1 MLVSNNCEFIFMD
14 YGLLADDVLLKFLK
28 ISDEI
33 AYKEIYLRYWRR
45 LYYSAVSKTNSKEVA
60 EDIVQSVFTD
70 LWDKRERHT
79 INSIAAYLE
88 TAVKYQIINYIKSA
102 ISKRAQY
109 AGFSEG
115 QKSEENSADLPL
127 LVQEL
132 NAAIDKAINQLPQ
145 KTQTI
150 FRLSRFEKHSNKDI
164 SRIMDLSE
172 KAVEYHI
179 TQSLK
184 SLRFF
189 LRDFI
194 LVDLVLLVF
203 ANFHN

>member
-1 MLVSNNCEFIFMD
+1 MD

-28 ISDEI
+28 ISDEL

-45 LYYSAVSKTNSKEVA
+45 LFYSAVSKTNSKEVA

-70 LWDKRERHT
+70 LWDRREHHN
-79 INSIAAYLE
+79 INNIAAYLE
-88 TAVKYQIINYIKSA
+88 TAVKYQIINYIKAA

-109 AGFSEG
+109 TGFSEL
-115 QKSEENSADLPL
+115 QKTEENSADLPL
-127 LVQEL
+127 LVHEL
-132 NAAIDKAINQLPQ
+132 NAAIDKAISQLPQ

-164 SRIMDLSE
+164 SQIMDLSE

-194 LVDLVLLVF
+194 LVDLVLFLVV
-203 ANFHN
+203 NFHQ

>member
-1 MLVSNNCEFIFMD
+1 MD

-28 ISDEI
+28 ISDEL

-45 LYYSAVSKTNSKEVA
+45 LFYSAVSKTNSKEVA

-70 LWDKRERHT
+70 LWDRRAHHN
-79 INSIAAYLE
+79 INSVGAYLE
-88 TAVKYQIINYIKSA
+88 TAVKYQIINYIKAA
-102 ISKRAQY
+102 ISKRSQY
-109 AGFSEG
+109 SGFSEL
-115 QKSEENSADLPL
+115 QKTEESSADLPL

-132 NAAIDKAINQLPQ
+132 NTAIDKAISQLPQ

-164 SRIMDLSE
+164 SQIMDLSE

-194 LVDLVLLVF
+194 LVDLILFLFV
-203 ANFHN
+203 NFP

>member
-1 MLVSNNCEFIFMD
+1 MD
-14 YGLLADDVLLKFLK
+14 YGLLADDVLLKLLK
-28 ISDEI
+28 VSDEL
-33 AYKEIYLRYWRR
+33 AYKEIYLRYWRK
-45 LYYSAVSKTNSKEVA
+45 LYFTAFIKTNSKEVA
-60 EDIVQSVFTD
+60 EDLVQSVFTD
-70 LWDKRERHT
+70 FWDRRAQHN
-79 INSIAAYLE
+79 IVSIKAYLE
-88 TAVKYQIINYIKSA
+88 AAVKYQVINYIRAA
-102 ISKRAQY
+102 ISKRSQY
-109 AGFSEG
+109 TVFSDL
-115 QKSEENSADLPL
+115 QKTEESSADLPL

-132 NAAIDKAINQLPQ
+132 NVAIDKAISQLPQ

-184 SLRFF
+184 SLRFL

-194 LVDLVLLVF
+194 LVDLVLLVLE
-203 ANFHN
+203 NFPD

>member
-1 MLVSNNCEFIFMD
+1 MD

-28 ISDEI
+28 ISDEL
-33 AYKEIYLRYWRR
+33 AYKTIYLRYWRR

-60 EDIVQSVFTD
+60 EDIVQSVFAD
-70 LWDKRERHT
+70 LWDRREHHN
-79 INSIAAYLE
+79 INNIAAYLE
-88 TAVKYQIINYIKSA
+88 TAVKYQIINYIKAA

-109 AGFSEG
+109 TGFSEL

-132 NAAIDKAINQLPQ
+132 NTAIDKAISQLPQ

-164 SRIMDLSE
+164 SQIMDLSE

-184 SLRFF
+184 SLRFN
-189 LRDFI
+189 LKDFI
-194 LVDLVLLVF
+194 LVDLVLLLFV
-203 ANFHN
+203 NFYQ

>member
-1 MLVSNNCEFIFMD
+1 MD
-14 YGLLADDVLLKFLK
+14 YGLLADNVLLKFLK
-28 ISDEI
+28 ISDEL

-45 LYYSAVSKTNSKEVA
+45 LYGSALSKTNSKEVA

-70 LWDKRERHT
+70 LWDRRETHQ
-79 INSIAAYLE
+79 INNIAAYLE
-88 TAVKYQIINYIKSA
+88 TAVKYQVINYIKAA
-102 ISKRAQY
+102 ISKRTQY
-109 AGFSEG
+109 SGFSEL
-115 QKSEENSADLPL
+115 QKQTENPADLPL

-132 NAAIDKAINQLPQ
+132 NEAIDKAISQLPQ

-150 FRLSRFEKHSNKDI
+150 FRLSRFEKQSNKDI

-189 LRDFI
+189 LKDFI
-194 LVDLVLLVF
+194 LFELLCFFFEHVM
-203 ANFHN
+203 H

>member
-1 MLVSNNCEFIFMD
+1 MD
-14 YGLLADDVLLKFLK
+14 YGQLADDVLLQLLR
-28 ISDEI
+28 ISDEF
-33 AYKEIYLRYWRR
+33 AYKEIYLRHWRK
-45 LYYSAVSKTNSKEVA
+45 LYYSAVTKTNSKEVA
-60 EDIVQSVFTD
+60 EDIVQNVFTD
-70 LWDKRERHT
+70 LWDRRERHN
-79 INSIAAYLE
+79 INSLGGYLE
-88 TAVKYQIINYIKSA
+88 TAVKYQIINYIKTA

-109 AGFSEG
+109 AGFTEL
-115 QKSEENSADLPL
+115 QKTEENPADLPL

-132 NAAIDKAINQLPQ
+132 NAAIDNAISQLPQ

-150 FRLSRFEKHSNKDI
+150 FRLSRFEKQSNKDI

-194 LVDLVLLVF
+194 LVSLLF
-203 ANFHN
+203 LLPGSLHL

>member
-1 MLVSNNCEFIFMD
+1 MD

-28 ISDEI
+28 ISDEL

-45 LYYSAVSKTNSKEVA
+45 LYYAAVSKTNSKEVA

-70 LWDKRERHT
+70 LWDRRERHH

-88 TAVKYQIINYIKSA
+88 TAVKYQIINYIKAA

-115 QKSEENSADLPL
+115 QKTEENAADLPL

-132 NAAIDKAINQLPQ
+132 NTAIDKAINQLPQ

-164 SRIMDLSE
+164 SQIMDLSE

-203 ANFHN
+203 ANFPN

>member
-1 MLVSNNCEFIFMD
+1 MD
-14 YGLLADDVLLKFLK
+14 YGLLADNVLLQLLK
-28 ISDEI
+28 ISDEL
-33 AYKEIYLRYWRR
+33 AYKEIYVRYWRC
-45 LYYSAVSKTNSKEVA
+45 LYRSAVSKTNSKEVA

-70 LWDKRERHT
+70 LWDRREQHT
-79 INSIAAYLE
+79 INSIGAYLE
-88 TAVKYQIINYIKSA
+88 TAVKYQVINYIRSA

-109 AGFSEG
+109 AGLGEL
-115 QKSEENSADLPL
+115 QKAEENAADVPL
-127 LVQEL
+127 LIQEL
-132 NAAIDKAINQLPQ
+132 NAAIDKAISQLPQ

-164 SRIMDLSE
+164 SQIMDLSE

-194 LVDLVLLVF
+194 LVDLVMLVF
-203 ANFHN
+203 EYLLN

>member
-1 MLVSNNCEFIFMD
+1 MD
-14 YGLLADDVLLKFLK
+14 YELLADDVLLKFLK
-28 ISDEI
+28 ISDEH
-33 AYKEIYLRYWRR
+33 AYKAIYLRYWRR

-60 EDIVQSVFTD
+60 EDIVQSVFAD
-70 LWDKRERHT
+70 LWDRREHHQ
-79 INSIAAYLE
+79 INNIAAYLE
-88 TAVKYQIINYIKSA
+88 TAVKYQIINYIKAA

-109 AGFSEG
+109 TGFSEL
-115 QKSEENSADLPL
+115 QKTEENSADLPL

-132 NAAIDKAINQLPQ
+132 NTAIDKAISQLPQ

-164 SRIMDLSE
+164 SQIMDLSE

-189 LRDFI
+189 LKDFI
-194 LVDLVLLVF
+194 LVDLILLLFV
-203 ANFHN
+203 NFYQ